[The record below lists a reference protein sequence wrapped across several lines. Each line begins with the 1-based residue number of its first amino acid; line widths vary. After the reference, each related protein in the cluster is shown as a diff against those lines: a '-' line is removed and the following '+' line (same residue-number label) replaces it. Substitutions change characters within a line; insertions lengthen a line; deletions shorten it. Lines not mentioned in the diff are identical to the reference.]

1 MKKNVLIFNQSSEL
15 YGSDKALLELL
26 ENFPMD
32 YNPIVVLEHEGPLK
46 EILLSKGIQVI
57 KAPVMKLTRK
67 RMSLTGMLGLG
78 ADMISG
84 LIRLRRA
91 TRKMDITLVH
101 SNSIAVF
108 MGGFYAFFFRK
119 KHLWHVH
126 EIVEHPKVVAN
137 AYPRFVSMLADRIVF
152 NSRATYDNFFRRIP
166 SVEKKSTIVHNG
178 VRRGIPATSPDQIAK
193 IRGEKFKSVEG
204 DIVIGLIG
212 RISRLKGQLLL
223 LESFSELCKKH
234 ANVRLVYIGST
245 PPGQNH
251 FGENLSKRIEE
262 LNLTDK
268 VSVLDFKSNLW
279 PYYDAMDIVVVP
291 STEPES
297 FGLVAAEAMLSLRP
311 VIGSGFGGLTEVIED
326 GKTGFL
332 FAPGN
337 ASDLTTKLEMLISN
351 PALREQFGRE
361 GKARTTQ
368 LFSPEKYHK
377 GMADA
382 YQKTLNH

>member
-1 MKKNVLIFNQSSEL
+1 
-15 YGSDKALLELL
+15 
-26 ENFPMD
+26 
-32 YNPIVVLEHEGPLK
+32 
-46 EILLSKGIQVI
+46 
-57 KAPVMKLTRK
+57 
-67 RMSLTGMLGLG
+67 
-78 ADMISG
+78 
-84 LIRLRRA
+84 
-91 TRKMDITLVH
+91 
-101 SNSIAVF
+101 
-108 MGGFYAFFFRK
+108 
-119 KHLWHVH
+119 VH

-234 ANVRLVYIGST
+234 ANVRLVYIGSA

-251 FGENLSKRIEE
+251 FRENLSKRIEE

-332 FAPGN
+332 FAPDNEIG
-337 ASDLTTKLEMLISN
+337 D
-351 PALREQFGRE
+351 
-361 GKARTTQ
+361 
-368 LFSPEKYHK
+368 
-377 GMADA
+377 ADIQPGA
-382 YQKTLNH
+382 QGTIRS